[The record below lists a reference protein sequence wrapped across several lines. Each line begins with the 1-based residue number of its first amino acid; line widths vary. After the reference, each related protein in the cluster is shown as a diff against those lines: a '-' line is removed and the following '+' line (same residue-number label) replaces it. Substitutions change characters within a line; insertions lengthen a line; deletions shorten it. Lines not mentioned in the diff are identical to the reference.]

1 MMLAKS
7 VLSMP
12 STGRSMKN
20 QTTRQQQQTLLVK
33 LPEALKSQSQYRVSE
48 AEAQWP
54 EARNSETGLSGAG
67 AAEGVCKQ
75 NRFSTLQEAIEFLEE
90 KCGFVVVQVEI
101 VPAVW
106 EVVGLKG
113 RFRATLGYNEL
124 IGFAMSELE
133 VVERFLRRSA
143 SDLINRKFAGQ
154 SALADFE
161 NCQSSVA
168 GSEPDLAG
176 SELNNLNSKSAE
188 VKA

>member
-20 QTTRQQQQTLLVK
+20 QTTRQQQQTLVVK
-33 LPEALKSQSQYRVSE
+33 LAETLQSQGQSRVSE
-48 AEAQWP
+48 AEGQWA
-54 EARNSETGLSGAG
+54 EARNSETGLSQAE
-67 AAEGVCKQ
+67 AAECVSKQ

-113 RFRATLGYNEL
+113 SFRATLAYNQL

-133 VVERFLRRSA
+133 LVERFLQGAQVDVIR
-143 SDLINRKFAGQ
+143 RKFAGQ
-154 SALADFE
+154 SARADFE
-161 NCQSSVA
+161 NCQASVA
-168 GSEPDLAG
+168 GSEADLAG
-176 SELNNLNSKSAE
+176 SELNNLNSKGAE